1 MPALFCG
8 AVALATHRQQHRVAD
23 VKNRDSRRVHNPFHR
38 MIPLA
43 PMPAA
48 RTLLTCVLLFMAV
61 RGPTVAREIHAT
73 PETYRALISRLQPG
87 DRLIL
92 APGVYRHGLRL
103 HGLDGTP
110 EQPIAILGPGVGPP
124 ARFLARNG
132 ANTVSLRDA
141 SYLLIESL
149 ELDGLGRNADAVKAE
164 SESRYTHHIVLSRLR
179 ISGHD
184 ADQAIVGI
192 SIQSPA
198 WDWTIRECMIVGA
211 GTGMYLGRSN
221 GTAGLVGGVIERNVV
236 RDTMGYNLQ
245 IKHQGRRPDVPG
257 MPAARRMIV
266 VRHNVFSKQHGAS
279 TGPAA
284 RPNVLLGHFPAS
296 GVGVDDLHVVYGNVF
311 YQNAEEPLLQAEGNL
326 AIYNNVFVNRHGSAI
341 SIQPHNARPRQV
353 AVFNNTVL
361 ARDAGIAVRGAAP
374 GHRPIVVGN
383 LLFAGRPLVGGRYS
397 GNLIHPLEKA
407 ERLLRAPYAEP
418 PELDVSP
425 QAGLTHERLNLP
437 AELADLPDAGLDLS
451 GEDRWGFMGGAYTS
465 SDRPKPIALDRPP
478 SRRY

>member
-211 GTGMYLGRSN
+211 GTGMYLGR
-221 GTAGLVGGVIERNVV
+221 
-236 RDTMGYNLQ
+236 
-245 IKHQGRRPDVPG
+245 
-257 MPAARRMIV
+257 
-266 VRHNVFSKQHGAS
+266 
-279 TGPAA
+279 
-284 RPNVLLGHFPAS
+284 
-296 GVGVDDLHVVYGNVF
+296 
-311 YQNAEEPLLQAEGNL
+311 
-326 AIYNNVFVNRHGSAI
+326 
-341 SIQPHNARPRQV
+341 
-353 AVFNNTVL
+353 
-361 ARDAGIAVRGAAP
+361 
-374 GHRPIVVGN
+374 
-383 LLFAGRPLVGGRYS
+383 
-397 GNLIHPLEKA
+397 
-407 ERLLRAPYAEP
+407 
-418 PELDVSP
+418 
-425 QAGLTHERLNLP
+425 
-437 AELADLPDAGLDLS
+437 
-451 GEDRWGFMGGAYTS
+451 
-465 SDRPKPIALDRPP
+465 
-478 SRRY
+478 